1 MAKPINTEVWEEDRC
16 LQNVNSI
23 IYKNLYK
30 KDKCRKKLVE
40 QVSIT
45 GMIKSTSYFSFVVIQ
60 YVMFII
66 NGA

>member
-16 LQNVNSI
+16 SQNVNSI

-30 KDKCRKKLVE
+30 KGKFRKKLVE